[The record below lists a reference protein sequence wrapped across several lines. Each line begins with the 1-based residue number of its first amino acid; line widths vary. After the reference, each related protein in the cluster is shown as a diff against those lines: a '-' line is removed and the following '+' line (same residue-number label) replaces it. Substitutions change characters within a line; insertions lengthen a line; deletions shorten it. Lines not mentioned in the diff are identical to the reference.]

1 MPWGMG
7 DMALKGE
14 FLVGEHA
21 MRARNLVLPWLLV
34 GSALAGCS
42 GYRSG
47 YAYGAGD
54 RPGYYSYEPS
64 RGYDTY
70 SQSHSD
76 NDWFNHRGN
85 SSYWTKRS
93 YEEDED

>member
-1 MPWGMG
+1 MR
-7 DMALKGE
+7 ALK
-14 FLVGEHA
+14 
-21 MRARNLVLPWLLV
+21 LVLPLLLV
-34 GSALAGCS
+34 GGALAGCS
-42 GYRSG
+42 DYRSG
-47 YAYGAGD
+47 YAYGVGD

-64 RGYDTY
+64 RGYHTY

-85 SSYWTKRS
+85 SSYWTQRS